1 MFGCKE
7 YDHSDFGVDHLRQ
20 IIMLQC
26 DKCNSRV
33 QSEGMPEKIAPE
45 VVIVGLKQD

>member
-1 MFGCKE
+1 
-7 YDHSDFGVDHLRQ
+7 
-20 IIMLQC
+20 MLQC

-33 QSEGMPEKIAPE
+33 QSEGMSEKIVAE